1 MSPFFSTASYSL
13 MNRYT
18 FGGSIR
24 FDGSDLFGVDKKY
37 RYLPL
42 YSVSGLWRLSN
53 EPFMQ
58 GTRKWMDNLAF
69 RVSYGIQGN
78 IDKNT
83 SPLSVG

>member
-1 MSPFFSTASYSL
+1 MSLSSTASYSL

-53 EPFMQ
+53 
-58 GTRKWMDNLAF
+58 GTFYA
-69 RVSYGIQGN
+69 GN
-78 IDKNT
+78 
-83 SPLSVG
+83 